1 MKNTLLKSSLLLMAT
16 ATILFSSCKK
26 NEDSAYISV
35 YMISGTASG
44 DQIKPIV
51 TTNGNGSISG
61 SYTTSTH
68 AFEYLINWNNL
79 GDIASTVQ
87 LRGPADP
94 GADGVVVSDLGIT
107 TGGVSGASNGTLT
120 LTDAQASALIQGKL
134 YYVIMNPTHP
144 GGEIRGQI
152 SAIAR

>member
-1 MKNTLLKSSLLLMAT
+1 MKNTSIRVGLIFLVSA
-16 ATILFSSCKK
+16 ALFNASCKK
-26 NEDSAYISV
+26 NEDPAYVSV

-44 DQIKPIV
+44 AQVKPVV

-61 SYTTSTH
+61 TYTTSTH
-68 AFEYLINWNNL
+68 AFDYLINWNNL
-79 GDIASTVQ
+79 GDIASAVQ

-94 GADGVVVSDLGIT
+94 GADGALVADLGVT
-107 TGGVSGASNGTLT
+107 TGGISGASNGTLT

-134 YYVIMNPTHP
+134 YYVILNPTHP
-144 GGEIRGQI
+144 AGEIRGQI